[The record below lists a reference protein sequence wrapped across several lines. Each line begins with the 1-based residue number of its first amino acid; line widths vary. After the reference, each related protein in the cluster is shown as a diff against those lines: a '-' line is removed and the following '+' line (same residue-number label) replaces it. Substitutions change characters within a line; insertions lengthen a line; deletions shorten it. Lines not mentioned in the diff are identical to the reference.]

1 MMVRLHKNATTTP
14 ATRRYIQ
21 SSNLPVR
28 RLARELGVSED
39 TIRRWKKRTD
49 VEDRPHTAHRL
60 QTNLTP
66 FQEAVV
72 VELRRTLMLPLDDL
86 LAVVR
91 EFITPNVSRSGLD
104 RCLRRHG
111 LGSLK
116 AMQPKAEKPG
126 HKPFT
131 SPTSRGSCIWSG
143 RPPAHGVRARPR
155 CVRRSAARADARSL
169 GRALSGI

>member
-66 FQEAVV
+66 FQEA
-72 VELRRTLMLPLDDL
+72 ERRLG
-86 LAVVR
+86 VVR
-91 EFITPNVSRSGLD
+91 RIALCARE
-104 RCLRRHG
+104 
-111 LGSLK
+111 
-116 AMQPKAEKPG
+116 
-126 HKPFT
+126 
-131 SPTSRGSCIWSG
+131 RGEISG
-143 RPPAHGVRARPR
+143 R
-155 CVRRSAARADARSL
+155 
-169 GRALSGI
+169 

>member
-1 MMVRLHKNATTTP
+1 MMVRLHKNAATTP

-66 FQEAVV
+66 FQEAG
-72 VELRRTLMLPLDDL
+72 T
-86 LAVVR
+86 
-91 EFITPNVSRSGLD
+91 
-104 RCLRRHG
+104 
-111 LGSLK
+111 
-116 AMQPKAEKPG
+116 
-126 HKPFT
+126 
-131 SPTSRGSCIWSG
+131 TSRRGSTHC
-143 RPPAHGVRARPR
+143 AM
-155 CVRRSAARADARSL
+155 CT
-169 GRALSGI
+169 

>member
-72 VELRRTLMLPLDDL
+72 VELRKTLMLPLDDL

-104 RCLRRHG
+104 RCLHRTASVRSRPCSPKRKS
-111 LGSLK
+111 LGTNPS
-116 AMQPKAEKPG
+116 
-126 HKPFT
+126 
-131 SPTSRGSCIWSG
+131 SPMSRGSCIWT
-143 RPPAHGVRARPR
+143 
-155 CVRRSAARADARSL
+155 
-169 GRALSGI
+169 

>member
-60 QTNLTP
+60 QTNGMVERFNGRISEVLATHR
-66 FQEAVV
+66 FDSREALEATIHRYVWLYNHHIPQKALGHV
-72 VELRRTLMLPLDDL
+72 PPIEAMKRWYADKPEL
-86 LAVVR
+86 
-91 EFITPNVSRSGLD
+91 FIKVPRNR
-104 RCLRRHG
+104 
-111 LGSLK
+111 
-116 AMQPKAEKPG
+116 PG
-126 HKPFT
+126 PD
-131 SPTSRGSCIWSG
+131 I
-143 RPPAHGVRARPR
+143 
-155 CVRRSAARADARSL
+155 
-169 GRALSGI
+169 

>member
-66 FQEAVV
+66 FQEIAAVSFSLCGV
-72 VELRRTLMLPLDDL
+72 FAICQIRAVLLNRGDGRT
-86 LAVVR
+86 
-91 EFITPNVSRSGLD
+91 ES
-104 RCLRRHG
+104 
-111 LGSLK
+111 
-116 AMQPKAEKPG
+116 
-126 HKPFT
+126 
-131 SPTSRGSCIWSG
+131 
-143 RPPAHGVRARPR
+143 
-155 CVRRSAARADARSL
+155 RRSIASSISA
-169 GRALSGI
+169 

>member
-66 FQEAVV
+66 FHVRPGQGVV
-72 VELRRTLMLPLDDL
+72 VLVQQLGNGGGVVGHGVSLG
-86 LAVVR
+86 LAVR
-91 EFITPNVSRSGLD
+91 TAWTRACSAGSTSCWNQGL
-104 RCLRRHG
+104 RTSQRLLRG
-111 LGSLK
+111 LG
-116 AMQPKAEKPG
+116 
-126 HKPFT
+126 
-131 SPTSRGSCIWSG
+131 
-143 RPPAHGVRARPR
+143 
-155 CVRRSAARADARSL
+155 
-169 GRALSGI
+169 

>member
-72 VELRRTLMLPLDDL
+72 VELRKTLMLPLDDL

-91 EFITPNVSRSGLD
+91 EFIEPAMSRSALD
-104 RCLRRHG
+104 PGPTITVYSAWSHG
-111 LGSLK
+111 PCS
-116 AMQPKAEKPG
+116 
-126 HKPFT
+126 
-131 SPTSRGSCIWSG
+131 
-143 RPPAHGVRARPR
+143 
-155 CVRRSAARADARSL
+155 
-169 GRALSGI
+169 